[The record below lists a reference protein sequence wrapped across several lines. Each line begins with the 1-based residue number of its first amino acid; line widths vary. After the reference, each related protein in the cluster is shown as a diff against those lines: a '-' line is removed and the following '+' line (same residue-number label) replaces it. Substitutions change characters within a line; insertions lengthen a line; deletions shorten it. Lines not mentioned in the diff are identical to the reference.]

1 MPPQHLLERP
11 RRAEIAGRMVLKESY
26 ESLSNLGEEYGVASS
41 TVFNIVKEFKDKT
54 DEAVAAARLFYVN
67 NPRNLQPTAHRGNS
81 AQLAVISRAV
91 THSTHPAQAVG
102 MQPFA
107 AVAGQ
112 SSAAVGMQPFAAVA
126 GQSSFFLPYS
136 S

>member
-1 MPPQHLLERP
+1 M
-11 RRAEIAGRMVLKESY
+11 
-26 ESLSNLGEEYGVASS
+26 SLREYSENSRKLGNEYGIHEK
-41 TVFNIVKEFKDKT
+41 TVRYIVTEYKDKN

-67 NPRNLQPTAHRGNS
+67 SPRNLQPTAHRGNS

-112 SSAAVGMQPFAAVA
+112 SSFFRSGADAAADRRRGIC
-126 GQSSFFLPYS
+126 LRW
-136 S
+136 